1 MAENYPRFKQR
12 ALYSRFCNLDS
23 GRFCPG
29 LGVDCW
35 KKVHN
40 IDHSLRY
47 IYVFAGEC
55 LKYLMNG

>member
-40 IDHSLRY
+40 IDLGD
-47 IYVFAGEC
+47 IFTFLPENV
-55 LKYLMNG
+55 